1 MHFDT
6 NLLKFRG
13 NFHESSRI
21 SIGKLFRIIVIS
33 AKPHPNFLYN
43 FLSVI
48 THVKNVKMT
57 YLGRLLHLL
66 PGKMKYE
73 AKEEET
79 DSFKKKKE
87 QERKANAGSSHNWN
101 SLFMNV
107 SFISRIFLLII
118 SKIFASEEFFEM
130 VIVGFSAE

>member
-1 MHFDT
+1 
-6 NLLKFRG
+6 
-13 NFHESSRI
+13 
-21 SIGKLFRIIVIS
+21 
-33 AKPHPNFLYN
+33 
-43 FLSVI
+43 
-48 THVKNVKMT
+48 
-57 YLGRLLHLL
+57 
-66 PGKMKYE
+66 MKYE